1 VFASVSAGLTDS
13 DVTVLFEAVGTLA
26 EVVPVEELRRRIVAV
41 VPTLVRTTLIAW
53 NEVDLAEGTIDA
65 IMEPFTWIVGAEE
78 AFIAHVGEHPVITY
92 TQATG
97 DGRPHAISDFLSVE
111 EFHAT
116 GLYQHFYRP
125 LGAEDQMS
133 FVLPD
138 PDIIIGVALNR
149 DRRDFSERDKRVLNL
164 FRPQALQ
171 AYRNSVAYSRSQ
183 RILASFERVTEGDND
198 GLLLCDRRGRV
209 EYATARASDVVDR
222 WFRADSASPGS
233 IPAELSQWMAARPPP
248 AARSGPAWPLVL
260 ARNGSRLVVR
270 CLPGPDGWG
279 SVLLFTE
286 LASPR
291 REALMRLGLTARQA
305 EVLVLVAQGLT
316 NGRVAERLG
325 ISARTVD
332 KHVQLVFDK
341 LGVENRTSAAN
352 VVRQME
358 RPGGPVSGDGR

>member
-1 VFASVSAGLTDS
+1 M
-13 DVTVLFEAVGTLA
+13 A
-26 EVVPVEELRRRIVAV
+26 EVVTVEELRRRIVAV
-41 VPTLVRTTLIAW
+41 MPSLVRTTLVAW
-53 NEVDLAEGTIDA
+53 NEVDLEQGRIEA
-65 IMEPFTWIVGAEE
+65 IMEPYVYIEGAEE
-78 AFIAHVGEHPVITY
+78 EFIAHVGEHPVIAY

-97 DGRPHAISDFLSVE
+97 DGRPYAISDFLSAD

-116 GLYQHFYRP
+116 GIYQHFYRP

-138 PDIIIGVALNR
+138 PEIIIGIALNR
-149 DRRDFSERDKRVLNL
+149 ERRDFSERDKRVLNL

-183 RILASFERVTEGDND
+183 RILASFERVTEVDND

-209 EYATARASDVVDR
+209 EYATARAHEVVDR
-222 WFRADSASPGS
+222 WFGPDSASPRS
-233 IPAELSQWMAARPPP
+233 VPAELSEWMTGRAPLAT
-248 AARSGPAWPLVL
+248 RSGPAWPLVL
-260 ARNGSRLVVR
+260 ARGGSRLVVR

-279 SVLLFTE
+279 AVLLFSE

-291 REALMRLGLTARQA
+291 GEALMRLGLTARQA
-305 EVLVLVAQGLT
+305 EVLLLVAQGLT
-316 NGRVAERLG
+316 NAVVAERLG

-332 KHVQLVFDK
+332 KHVQQVFDK

-352 VVRQME
+352 VVRQIE
-358 RPGGPVSGDGR
+358 RQG